1 MNAQPQ
7 PIRTVDQLV
16 QDLLD
21 VQEQS
26 AQLADRASSLKAQ
39 IAELV
44 GVGGEAQVGDVKVTV
59 REPNRRFNIDKA
71 VKLLTP
77 EQVELATVAKPD
89 PTKVKQ
95 FLPPVLLEQ
104 CMDAGT
110 GDAVVSV
117 R

>member
-39 IAELV
+39 IAEQL

-59 REPNRRFNIDKA
+59 REPNRRFNVQAAAKM
-71 VKLLTP
+71 LTA
-77 EQVELATVAKPD
+77 EQVALATTETLD
-89 PTKVKQ
+89 PSKVKQ

-110 GDAVVSV
+110 GAPIVAVK
-117 R
+117 